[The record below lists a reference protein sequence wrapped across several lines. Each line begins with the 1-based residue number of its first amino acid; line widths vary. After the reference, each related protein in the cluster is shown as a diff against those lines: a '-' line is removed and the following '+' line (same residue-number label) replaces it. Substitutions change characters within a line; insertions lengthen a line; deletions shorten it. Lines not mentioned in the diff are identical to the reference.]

1 MQNENHNNGMPGKK
15 PWMKILVPLVII
27 SLIVGLWFVKSGMDK
42 KPSPETAAQV
52 QETQKDDTS
61 MADRSNAM
69 KKTEEQETK
78 TVDEKAQE
86 GSAEGA
92 ENKAADTKKEA
103 VEANK
108 PDFSFQFTKALD
120 FKALAKH
127 GLPVI
132 ADYGAEGCQPC
143 RKMAPDLKKV
153 HKAMEGKAFIKY
165 ADVWQNQESADNVPV
180 RVTPTQVFFNADGS
194 PFVPSEKLAKEIYFQ
209 NYNLKETGEHALTV
223 HEGILTEAQM
233 LSILKEMGVNIN
245 D

>member
-1 MQNENHNNGMPGKK
+1 MQNENHNNEMPRRKS
-15 PWMKILVPLVII
+15 WMKILVPLVII
-27 SLIVGLWFVKSGMDK
+27 SLITGLWFVKSGMDK

-52 QETQKDDTS
+52 QEAQKDDTS
-61 MADRSNAM
+61 MADSSNAM
-69 KKTEEQETK
+69 KNTEEQDAK
-78 TVDEKAQE
+78 AADEKTQE
-86 GSAEGA
+86 GSVEETEKEAAEP
-92 ENKAADTKKEA
+92 KKE
-103 VEANK
+103 VGEVGK
-108 PDFSFQFTKALD
+108 PDFSFQFTEALD
-120 FKALAKH
+120 FKGLAKH

-132 ADYGAEGCQPC
+132 ADYGAEGCYPC